1 MKYRYEI
8 KIPITSLN
16 SDVIDNYLL
25 RLKKL
30 RTHNNDRE
38 INNIYFDT
46 LNYDS
51 ARNNLDGVSFRTK
64 YRARWY
70 KENEIYSNCNI
81 ELKIKNGRLNKKF
94 VFPTCIKHTDVVN
107 ENFFEIIKSDL
118 INRKIH
124 DKNLLVQKFFPIIQ
138 NQYQRNYFI
147 YDNEIR
153 LTYDRFVKYKNLKT
167 QLVSDWNVDSLNVLE
182 IKFDESKLSKARE
195 LISKLYLVPKRHSK
209 YLRGLSL
216 CNMAIYI

>member
-8 KIPITSLN
+8 KIPIPELKSG
-16 SDVIDNYLL
+16 VIDNYLL
-25 RLKKL
+25 TLKKL
-30 RTHNNDRE
+30 KIHNNDRE

-46 LNYDS
+46 LNFDS
-51 ARNNLDGVSFRTK
+51 AKNNLDGISFRTK

-94 VFPTCIKHTDVVN
+94 VFPTSIKHADVVN
-107 ENFFEIIKSDL
+107 KNFFDIIKSDL
-118 INRKIH
+118 INKKIY

-138 NQYQRNYFI
+138 NQYKRNYFI

-167 QLVSDWNVDSLNVLE
+167 QSVSDWNVDSLNVLE

-216 CNMAIYI
+216 CKMAIYI

>member
-8 KIPITSLN
+8 KIPIPESK
-16 SDVIDNYLL
+16 SEVIDYYLL
-25 RLKKL
+25 QLKKL
-30 RTHNNDRE
+30 RIHNNDRE

-51 ARNNLDGVSFRTK
+51 AKDNLDGISFRTK
-64 YRARWY
+64 YRIRWY
-70 KENEIYSNCNI
+70 KENEKFSNCNI
-81 ELKIKNGRLNKKF
+81 ELKIKNGRLNKKL
-94 VFPTCIKHTDVVN
+94 VFPTKIKYTN
-107 ENFFEIIKSDL
+107 ITNINFFDIIKDDL
-118 INRKIH
+118 INKRIH
-124 DKNLLVQKFFPIIQ
+124 DKNLLVQKFFPILQ

-153 LTYDRFVKYKNLKT
+153 LTYDRSVKYKNLKT
-167 QLVSDWNVDSLNVLE
+167 QSIYNWNIDTFNVLE

-195 LISKLYLVPKRHSK
+195 LISKLYFVPKRHSK

-216 CNMAIYI
+216 CKMAIYI

>member
-107 ENFFEIIKSDL
+107 KNFFEIIKSDL

>member
-8 KIPITSLN
+8 KIPIPELKSEI
-16 SDVIDNYLL
+16 IDNYLL
-25 RLKKL
+25 SLKKL

-51 ARNNLDGVSFRTK
+51 AKNNLDGISFRTK

-81 ELKIKNGRLNKKF
+81 ELKIKNGRLNKKL
-94 VFPTCIKHTDVVN
+94 VFPTTIKHTDVADR
-107 ENFFEIIKSDL
+107 NFFDIIKSDL
-118 INRKIH
+118 IKKKIH

-138 NQYQRNYFI
+138 NQYLRNYFI

-167 QLVSDWNVDSLNVLE
+167 QSISDWNVDSLNVLE
-182 IKFDESKLSKARE
+182 IKFDESKLSKAKE

-216 CNMAIYI
+216 CKMAIYI